1 MKRILSL
8 ALSAAMVLSSLP
20 FAYAT
25 NSYEQGTEVIYT
37 AANNENW
44 TITVPAKLN
53 PGKSGTVTLD
63 GYWPS
68 NKTITVDAND
78 TVVLKNSIL
87 QSDTKILNITFP
99 GITKLGNNIERS
111 TASET
116 VSVQAIDN
124 ALFGTWSGVF
134 YYEVETSDAVA
145 TGCDTIHWE
154 GNTEGLTS
162 IALNEHQTLY
172 KVSDVVPTKEDVKNG
187 IYFSITN
194 GDSGLYHGDEAQS
207 CFNNDGMGDLE
218 GVFIAPCDGYE
229 YDGYIFPEKGIYF
242 IKCVHPDYTG
252 DSYKYG
258 NYITDTFTIN
268 GYTGFNHFAGCP
280 HDTADPAG
288 GCDTI
293 RKDTILALGKEQ
305 GTVEENEYRTEGW
318 VKVSNEVFTAEQIQH
333 FVLRYYDYDAEEV
346 VTASIGAYPSEGMIG
361 LGDTRNGTAIGMCIL
376 EDVNNEDISISAGF
390 YLMYGDCVV
399 YFDSLTIPGYTGFNH
414 TEDCN
419 HDSLA
424 ITETALKFNQPYK
437 MQYAVNKE
445 NAVGVKEYIFHEDG
459 TIDVYDYIEPTG
471 ENTAFYGG
479 DTSVIQ
485 SVSCRYTENEIYVYG
500 ELWATIGE
508 NGEYINKVIDN
519 TNTRCELVTVEPHG
533 IYFGDVYNYMTYG
546 RHNTA
551 IFSENGEFTLYEDGV
566 AFRTYYYSCDDH
578 IITIKGNIDDLTG
591 QWVGRIYPDGTKV
604 TFSDTLLFLN

>member
-8 ALSAAMVLSSLP
+8 ALSAAMVLSSIP

-68 NKTITVDAND
+68 NKTITVDADD

-145 TGCDTIHWE
+145 TGCDTLAWDGDTANCVE
-154 GNTEGLTS
+154 APWAYGGNFYQISNT
-162 IALNEHQTLY
+162 ILNIEDCQNG
-172 KVSDVVPTKEDVKNG
+172 VDVVFADESWSYTYKDLQDQLETYGFICGEEDFVVVPYDNYVYQIEDEVLISFPKAG
-187 IYFSITN
+187 IYFLFENENNYVKSIT
-194 GDSGLYHGDEAQS
+194 L
-207 CFNNDGMGDLE
+207 
-218 GVFIAPCDGYE
+218 P
-229 YDGYIFPEKGIYF
+229 
-242 IKCVHPDYTG
+242 
-252 DSYKYG
+252 
-258 NYITDTFTIN
+258 

-293 RKDTILALGKEQ
+293 RKDTIIALGKEQ

-346 VTASIGAYPSEGMIG
+346 VTASIGAYPSEGMIA

-414 TEDCN
+414 TQDCN

-459 TIDVYDYIEPTG
+459 TIDVYDYIEPIG

-519 TNTRCELVTVEPHG
+519 TNTRCELVAVEPHG